1 MSQPVT
7 DPDLL
12 RLLNGDDAPAPRAG
26 PVYGAPAKPE
36 TPREPKTTFRTLT
49 PAEVAARGLP
59 PGSYQISSEG
69 KVDKLADAPKNA
81 QTEDQRSQA
90 KQSLMET
97 IDKLD
102 NLAFD
107 ALDNGGWGE
116 TGLTGSV
123 MSGVP
128 GTAARD
134 LSGMI
139 TSVQA
144 NTAFDKLQNM
154 KMNSPNGG
162 GLGGNTSDADM
173 ALLKSSVANLDQ
185 GQSSPAFFGNVAQ
198 AKRSYLQ
205 MLGRIDPEAAA
216 SYAKKKGIRFD
227 EKGNPTLV
235 YVDGEDTREKRYPF
249 GVLPQGG
256 GNDGG
261 TPPPSGGGG
270 GMSQISQGL
279 LQGTGDIV
287 EAGGDM
293 LGLVANP
300 IGQMM
305 YNAIPGN
312 QGEYDTG
319 KILRESFGLPKNEN
333 KLASAIIQGGTQ
345 ALTGAGIARAAG
357 GVLASLAT
365 RVVGRPVGTLAEA
378 MPSALQT
385 FGKTPIRDTAA
396 GAVAGAGAVIGEQI
410 GGTPGAIVGALG
422 GGIAGYKAAG
432 SVGARIAGERVPS
445 ALQAAADDLDI
456 TMLPADV
463 GGVGT
468 RMASGGIGR
477 TLGGI
482 PMAEAAVKSIDSA
495 GAARRNIASSIGEI
509 AADEVGGGQAARRG
523 FKQWEGTSLQRAQK
537 LDEAISV
544 PAESKVQLANT
555 RTALAEVTRGLES
568 NPELSKLWANNPRMR
583 ATLEALTP
591 KDNAPQGRADF
602 IKASDDFI
610 QASQAY
616 QQRLGGTFSPQEQA
630 QARQAME
637 SAQARMNEARALAET
652 PPQGGELSWQDMRRF
667 RSTIGEIIGQP
678 GIKRDGPEISSLR
691 KLYGALSSDM
701 EVTAAQNGP
710 KALDEFKKAQRFW
723 RGREGRIDDVFATL
737 FGKDDG
743 KSDEAVFKQINSWAK
758 SGTGDFQRLAR
769 TIRSMPKDEGD
780 TVRATIV
787 DRMGNA
793 KPAKGEAETFSPA
806 EFSTQ
811 WNGMSNRAK
820 SVLFPDKQHRAAL
833 DKFAQVTAGM
843 KRSQEF
849 QNFSNT
855 ALGANVIGTGLAALS
870 GPAGW
875 LTAALY
881 SGATFAAGKLLA
893 SPRFARMIASTTK
906 LPPEQAG
913 RKFSEQLS
921 VLATREPVLAADARG
936 LQQYITQSLE
946 ASPMRAAAN
955 EETDSRGKPPQ

>member
-1 MSQPVT
+1 MAQNSFGHLLPQQAAPQASNDIVIGV
-7 DPDLL
+7 DPYKGRDEARKDTASAL
-12 RLLNGDDAPAPRAG
+12 DAQRA
-26 PVYGAPAKPE
+26 AIAAANLALDTERFK
-36 TPREPKTTFRTLT
+36 REDEKTQKEQSDKASKFENARTS
-49 PAEVAARGLP
+49 AV
-59 PGSYQISSEG
+59 
-69 KVDKLADAPKNA
+69 
-81 QTEDQRSQA
+81 
-90 KQSLMET
+90 QSMRNVMDT
-97 IDKLD
+97 IDKISLD
-102 NLAFD
+102 TAESQGWWQTGKSGALVRSMPDVVAAGTDAYNLD
-107 ALDNGGWGE
+107 RSLRTID
-116 TGLTGSV
+116 
-123 MSGVP
+123 
-128 GTAARD
+128 
-134 LSGMI
+134 
-139 TSVQA
+139 A
-144 NTAFDKLQNM
+144 NTAFSALNEMRQ
-154 KMNSPNGG
+154 NSPTGG
-162 GLGGNTSDADM
+162 ALGSVTAPEMD
-173 ALLKSSVANLDQ
+173 LLKSTIASLDPNQSQEQFLANL
-185 GQSSPAFFGNVAQ
+185 AT
-198 AKRSYLQ
+198 AKKTYLEK
-205 MLGRIDPEAAA
+205 LRAIDPEAADEY
-216 SYAKKKGIRFD
+216 SKKPGIRFD

-235 YVDGEDTREKRYPF
+235 FTQGEDTREKRDPF

-256 GNDGG
+256 GPD
-261 TPPPSGGGG
+261 GGGG

-287 EAGGDM
+287 EGAGDI
-293 LGLVANP
+293 LGLVTNP
-300 IGQMM
+300 VGQMM

-319 KILRESFGLPKNEN
+319 KILRESLGLPKNEN
-333 KLASAIIQGGTQ
+333 KLSSAIIQGGTQ
-345 ALTGAGIARAAG
+345 ALTGAGIARLAG
-357 GVLASLAT
+357 GALASLAT
-365 RVVGRPVGTLAEA
+365 RGVGRPVGTLSES
-378 MPSALQT
+378 MPGALQA
-385 FGKTPIRDTAA
+385 FGRTPIRDTAA
-396 GAVAGAGAVIGEQI
+396 GATAGAGAVIGEQI
-410 GGTPGAIVGALG
+410 GGTPGAVVGALG
-422 GGIAGYKAAG
+422 GGMAGYKAAG
-432 SVGARIAGERVPS
+432 NVGARIAGERVPS
-445 ALQAAADDLDI
+445 ALQAAADELDI

-482 PMAEAAVKSIDSA
+482 PLAEAAVKSIDSA
-495 GAARRNIASSIGEI
+495 GAARKNIASSIGEI

-537 LDEAISV
+537 LDEDISV

-555 RTALAEVTRGLES
+555 RTALAEVTRGLDS

-602 IKASDDFI
+602 IKASDDFM

-637 SAQARMNEARALAET
+637 SAQVRMNEARALAET

-678 GIKRDGPEISSLR
+678 GIKRDGSEISALR

-843 KRSQEF
+843 KRSQEY

-881 SGATFAAGKLLA
+881 SGATFGAGKLLA

-913 RKFSEQLS
+913 RKLSEQLA
-921 VLATREPVLAADARG
+921 VLASREPALAADARG

-946 ASPMRAAAN
+946 ASPTRAAAN
-955 EETDSRGKPPQ
+955 EETDSRSVPPQQNGM